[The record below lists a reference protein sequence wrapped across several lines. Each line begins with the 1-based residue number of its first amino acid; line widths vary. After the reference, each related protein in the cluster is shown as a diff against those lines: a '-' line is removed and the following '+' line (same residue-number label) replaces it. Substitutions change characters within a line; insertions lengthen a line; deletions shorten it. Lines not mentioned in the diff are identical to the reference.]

1 MSAEAS
7 LGATAGGR
15 PLAAPRLAARVAAAA
30 GSAVVA
36 APALALLTVAI
47 QGFSYGEVNNAFQA
61 PIVLGMPSWPQ
72 FRHDWFYQSLGAYSS
87 ALWPMLAA
95 LGPAFGT
102 RAAFLALH
110 LAARAATFAGVWLL
124 MKRLGVGVADRWLVC
139 LVLATSALMLWP
151 SPVGVQAIFDDY
163 FTHDAVAWAL
173 TVFTWLLVAEG
184 RLGVAVGLT
193 GPTFAISAFTA
204 VWNALALGVA
214 GLSDGLVGDGAARLV
229 RLRQF
234 AIRIAVGAAVAL
246 LVASPAIVWTARTA
260 LAQSPQA
267 FDYAAFL
274 WRYFPRHFFIA
285 ASSPADIAN
294 LAGMTLAGAAA
305 LWRLGRTARPLLGLF
320 AGYGAVFALGVVLPS
335 LTHARL
341 FLNLH
346 LLRVDGSLEVMA
358 IIASVIVALGDLR
371 RGASLV
377 GRLAGALVLYQVVLG
392 AMPGPLMAA
401 GVIVPVLVSLR
412 PSSIA
417 AGLPPWS
424 IVGAVAVLFIAAA
437 GARIELATQSDS
449 GHQRTAEE
457 ARVGA
462 WLRANTPAD
471 AVLLSR
477 PAVKPG
483 LDGLQFFGQRQVWVD
498 WKRGAAVMWRPDLY
512 PVWRQRMD
520 EVAGLATLDQGA
532 RYACAHR
539 LRYMVEL
546 AHDVGPGA
554 PGKVVYRDD
563 LLAVIDLA
571 GACPASGAA

>member
-1 MSAEAS
+1 
-7 LGATAGGR
+7 
-15 PLAAPRLAARVAAAA
+15 
-30 GSAVVA
+30 VV
-36 APALALLTVAI
+36 
-47 QGFSYGEVNNAFQA
+47 
-61 PIVLGMPSWPQ
+61 
-72 FRHDWFYQSLGAYSS
+72 
-87 ALWPMLAA
+87 
-95 LGPAFGT
+95 
-102 RAAFLALH
+102 
-110 LAARAATFAGVWLL
+110 
-124 MKRLGVGVADRWLVC
+124 DRWLAG
-139 LVLATSALMLWP
+139 LILATSALMLWP

-214 GLSDGLVGDGAARLV
+214 GLAEGMLGDPASRLARLRGV
-229 RLRQF
+229 ALK
-234 AIRIAVGAAVAL
+234 IAVGAAVAL

-260 LAQSPQA
+260 LAQPPQA

-274 WRYFPRHFFIA
+274 WRYFPKHFFIA

-294 LAGMTLAGAAA
+294 LAGLTLAGAAA
-305 LWRLGRTARPLLGLF
+305 LWRLGRAARPLLGLF

-341 FLNLH
+341 LLNLH

-358 IIASVIVALGDLR
+358 IIASAIVALGDLR
-371 RGASLV
+371 RGDSV
-377 GRLAGALVLYQVVLG
+377 VVRLAGALVLYQVVLG
-392 AMPGPLMAA
+392 AMPGPLMAV
-401 GVIVPVLVSLR
+401 GVIVPVMLVVSLR
-412 PSSIA
+412 PSPIA

-424 IVGAVAVLFIAAA
+424 IVGAVAVLFIAVA

-457 ARVGA
+457 ARIGA
-462 WLRANTPAD
+462 WLRVNTPVD

-498 WKRGAAVMWRPDLY
+498 WKHGAAVMWRPDLY
-512 PVWRQRMD
+512 PIWRQRMD

-546 AHDVGPGA
+546 ARDVGPGA
-554 PGKVVYRDD
+554 PGRVVYRDD

-571 GACPASGAA
+571 GACPARGAV